1 MNYYVIE
8 NEWGGVLY
16 CTTDLRTAKL
26 FLMKLYI
33 DSNFCDIANVAEI
46 KDKAEKGSV
55 STKDIKDIC
64 ESIQQVKEDL
74 ETIYKNGYVEGLAY
88 IQEALAINEDNL
100 PSL

>member
-8 NEWGGVLY
+8 NEWGGGVLY

-33 DSNFCDIANVAEI
+33 DNFCDMTNVAEI
-46 KDKAEKGSV
+46 KDKAEKDSV
-55 STKDIKDIC
+55 STKDVKDIC
-64 ESIQQVKEDL
+64 EDFQHVKEDL
-74 ETIYKNGYVEGLAY
+74 ETIYKNGYVEGFAY